1 MVLYRLNSLILL
13 WRYIYMA
20 KQKYALN
27 SGEKIVY
34 KVSCVRH
41 GFWGAYT
48 HVLTITNQSVILEKY
63 GMLNNFKGIERYDYS
78 IINQAVQGE
87 ASNGEKQLEL
97 YIGGKVEDFALQSGN
112 ENELKVLI
120 MAINDQMGS
129 DAEYYDFNYYQSIVT
144 EAKDTDRI
152 LELRSKA
159 QDEMPTAGGSGI
171 EIVGMAAKN
180 LIKSGNFTATG
191 VTKAVTKAIGKQK
204 KKGILSGMMDEFLDD
219 IGVRDIQDEFTEMG
233 NEFRE
238 EFGLKTKMTYAER
251 KELEELEEKRKKQEI
266 QEQKNS
272 IFQNR
277 VNQQKV
283 MIDAKK
289 RALGEQKQPNINTPK
304 MSVKEQMEL
313 LQQVKSLL
321 DAGVLTQEEF
331 ERKKQEILNS

>member
-1 MVLYRLNSLILL
+1 
-13 WRYIYMA
+13 MA

-48 HVLTITNQSVILEKY
+48 HVLKITNQSVILEKY

-78 IINQAVQGE
+78 IINQAIQGE

-171 EIVGMAAKN
+171 EIAGMAAKN

-191 VTKAVTKAIGKQK
+191 VTKAVTKAMGKQK

-277 VNQQKV
+277 VNQQKA

-304 MSVKEQMEL
+304 ISVKEQMEL

-321 DAGVLTQEEF
+321 DAGILTQEEF